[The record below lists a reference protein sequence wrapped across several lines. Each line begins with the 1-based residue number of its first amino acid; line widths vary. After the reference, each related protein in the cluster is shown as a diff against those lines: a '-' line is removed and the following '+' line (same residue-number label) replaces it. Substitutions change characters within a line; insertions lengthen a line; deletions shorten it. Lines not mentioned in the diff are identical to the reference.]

1 MLEANVKNT
10 FQVMRID
17 MKAWL
22 LKTIFFLLQFVV
34 IPVFIVSQGIVLFLL
49 MKFDVPQAMVD
60 LGFSKEMIK
69 IVLIV
74 LSYIPACCISAH
86 YLMILLRIKKKFV

>member
-1 MLEANVKNT
+1 
-10 FQVMRID
+10 MRID
-17 MKAWL
+17 MKAGL

-49 MKFDVPQAMVD
+49 MKFDVQQAMVD

-74 LSYIPACCISAH
+74 LSYIPAACISAH
-86 YLMILLRIKKKFV
+86 YLMILLRIKKMFV

>member
-1 MLEANVKNT
+1 
-10 FQVMRID
+10 

-74 LSYIPACCISAH
+74 LSYIPAGYISAH